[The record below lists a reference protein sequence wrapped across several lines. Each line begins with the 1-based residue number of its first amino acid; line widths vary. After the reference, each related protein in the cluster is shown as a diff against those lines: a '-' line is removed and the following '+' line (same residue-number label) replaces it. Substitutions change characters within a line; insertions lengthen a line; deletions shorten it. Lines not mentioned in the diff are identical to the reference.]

1 MQAASF
7 NVNWG
12 ERTPVPLRGWMDR
25 GGDLECVS
33 QNTFGASFVVTELPS
48 YGWLF
53 ECGALHPL
61 RTCDLP
67 HMVECA
73 QQLQYLS
80 TGAAG
85 GQDRFTFHVEA
96 ALTSASTNVTLT
108 LPDVVPDPDFA
119 SVGASSCDISHART
133 FRSGD
138 AYGIAAAWLM

>member
-33 QNTFGASFVVTELPS
+33 QNTLGASFVVTELPS

-61 RTCDLP
+61 RTHDLP
-67 HMVECA
+67 HMVQCA

-80 TGAAG
+80 AGAAG

-119 SVGASSCDISHART
+119 SVGASSCAISHART
-133 FRSGD
+133 VRSGD
-138 AYGIAAAWLM
+138 AYGIAAV